1 MKTTTQLI
9 KDLKEA
15 GITDS
20 YIKLIL
26 QSVELD
32 KARAQGKGF
41 DEAMK
46 IYRDHKKTNG

>member
-9 KDLKEA
+9 KDLKDA

-32 KARAQGKGF
+32 KARSQGKGF
-41 DEAMK
+41 DEAVKM
-46 IYRDHKKTNG
+46 YRDHKKKNG